1 MEENKEL
8 VEQSKAEL
16 REYWGNLA
24 SNFLVG
30 KTIRR
35 VRYLD
40 DRETDDIAWTKN
52 GVVIEFTDGHWIIAM
67 SDDEGNEAGSVWTS
81 SQSEINVIP
90 TI

>member
-1 MEENKEL
+1 MTDLK
-8 VEQSKAEL
+8 VAGKADL

-40 DRETDDIAWTKN
+40 DREREDIAWDSS
-52 GVVIEFTDGHWIIAM
+52 GLVIEFEDGHWIIAM
-67 SDDEGNEAGSVWTS
+67 RDDEGNDAGAIWTS
-81 SQSEINVIP
+81 SQSELNIIPVI
-90 TI
+90 

>member
-1 MEENKEL
+1 MEQIDVIEHSN
-8 VEQSKAEL
+8 AEL
-16 REYWGNLA
+16 REHWGNLA

-40 DRETDDIAWTKN
+40 DREREDIGWDRS
-52 GVVIEFTDGHWIIAM
+52 GLVIEFNDGHWILAM
-67 SDDEGNEAGSVWTS
+67 RDDEGNDAGSIWTS
-81 SQSEINVIP
+81 IQSEINVIP

>member
-1 MEENKEL
+1 MTDIK
-8 VEQSKAEL
+8 VAGKAEL

-40 DRETDDIAWTKN
+40 DREREDIAWDSS
-52 GVVIEFTDGHWIIAM
+52 GLVIEFEDGHWIIAM
-67 SDDEGNEAGSVWTS
+67 RDDEVNDAGAIWTS
-81 SQSEINVIP
+81 SQSELNVIP
-90 TI
+90 VI

>member
-1 MEENKEL
+1 MTDVKVAGN
-8 VEQSKAEL
+8 AEL

-40 DRETDDIAWTKN
+40 DREREDIAWDKS
-52 GVVIEFTDGHWIIAM
+52 GLVIEFEDGHWIIAM
-67 SDDEGNEAGSVWTS
+67 RL
-81 SQSEINVIP
+81 
-90 TI
+90 

>member
-1 MEENKEL
+1 MEQMEL
-8 VEQSKAEL
+8 FDTNNAEL
-16 REYWGNLA
+16 REHWGNLA

-40 DRETDDIAWTKN
+40 DREREDIGWDKSAL
-52 GVVIEFTDGHWIIAM
+52 VIELTDGHWIGPM
-67 SDDEGNEAGSVWTS
+67 REDEGNDAGSLWTS
-81 SQSEINVIP
+81 SQSKLNVIP

>member
-1 MEENKEL
+1 MTDVKVSGN
-8 VEQSKAEL
+8 AEL

-35 VRYLD
+35 VRYLT
-40 DRETDDIAWTKN
+40 DREREDIAWDKS
-52 GVVIEFTDGHWIIAM
+52 GLVIEFEDGHGLLAM
-67 SDDEGNEAGSVWTS
+67 RDDEGNDAGALWTS

>member
-1 MEENKEL
+1 MEQISVIEHTN
-8 VEQSKAEL
+8 AEL
-16 REYWGNLA
+16 REHWGNLA

-35 VRYLD
+35 VRYLN
-40 DRETDDIAWTKN
+40 DRETEDIGWTKS
-52 GVVIEFTDGHWIIAM
+52 GLVIEFTDGHWVLAM
-67 SDDEGNEAGSVWTS
+67 ADDEGNEAGSVWTS

>member
-16 REYWGNLA
+16 REHWGNLA
-24 SNFLVG
+24 SNYLVG

-35 VRYLD
+35 VRYFNE
-40 DRETDDIAWTKN
+40 RETEEMGWISN
-52 GVVIEFTDGHWIIAM
+52 GLVIEFTDGHWIVPM
-67 SDDEGNEAGSVWTS
+67 SDNKGNEAGAIWTS

>member
-1 MEENKEL
+1 MEQISVIEHTN
-8 VEQSKAEL
+8 AEL
-16 REYWGNLA
+16 REHWGNLA

-35 VRYLD
+35 VRYLN
-40 DRETDDIAWTKN
+40 DRETEDIGWTKS
-52 GVVIEFTDGHWIIAM
+52 GLVIEFTDGHWILAM
-67 SDDEGNEAGSVWTS
+67 ADDEGNEAGSVWTS

>member
-1 MEENKEL
+1 MTQYEVIEH
-8 VEQSKAEL
+8 SDAEI
-16 REYWGNLA
+16 REHWGNLA

-35 VRYLD
+35 VRYLN
-40 DRETDDIAWTKN
+40 DRETEDIGWTKS
-52 GVVIEFTDGHWIIAM
+52 GLVIEFEDGHWIVAM
-67 SDDEGNEAGSVWTS
+67 SDDEGNEAGSIWTS

>member
-1 MEENKEL
+1 MEQTDLMDHN
-8 VEQSKAEL
+8 KAEL
-16 REYWGNLA
+16 REHWGNLA

-40 DRETDDIAWTKN
+40 DRESEDIGWDKN

-67 SDDEGNEAGSVWTS
+67 SDDEGNEAGSIWTS
-81 SQSEINVIP
+81 SQSKINVIP

>member
-1 MEENKEL
+1 MEQISVIEHTN
-8 VEQSKAEL
+8 AEL
-16 REYWGNLA
+16 REHWGNLA

-35 VRYLD
+35 VRYLN
-40 DRETDDIAWTKN
+40 DRETEDIGWTKS
-52 GVVIEFTDGHWIIAM
+52 GLVIEFTDGHWIVAM

>member
-1 MEENKEL
+1 MEQIDVIEHTN
-8 VEQSKAEL
+8 AEL
-16 REYWGNLA
+16 REHWGNLA

-35 VRYLD
+35 ARYLN
-40 DRETDDIAWTKN
+40 DRETEDIGWTKS
-52 GVVIEFTDGHWIIAM
+52 GLVIEFTDGHWIVAM
-67 SDDEGNEAGSVWTS
+67 SDDEGNEAGSIWTS